1 MHPRDPVGLELINT
15 ARFRTTNSVDLP
27 ITPSQLWQVLEDAEA
42 YPQWSYVT
50 RMSWTSPR
58 PVRVGSTRA
67 IDTRVGGHVIDEVI
81 ACHPQVHLAFRVN
94 AVSAPSEGAS
104 VEEFRIEPTAQ
115 GCRLTWTLAH
125 DPKKVSLGERLV
137 AKTVM
142 NAKYREYLDKLH
154 KYTEQ
159 RFGVSI

>member
-1 MHPRDPVGLELINT
+1 MNPCERVGLELINT

-50 RMSWTSPR
+50 RMTWTSPR
-58 PVRVGSTRA
+58 PFRVGSTRA
-67 IDTRVGGHVIDEVI
+67 IETSVGGHVVDEVI
-81 ACHPQVHLAFRVN
+81 AWHPQVHLAFRVN
-94 AVSAPSEGAS
+94 AVSAPAEGAS
-104 VEEFRIEPTAQ
+104 VEEFRIEPTPQ

-125 DPKKVSLGERLV
+125 DPKKVSLGVRLV

-142 NAKYREYLDKLH
+142 NMKYRQYLDKLR
-154 KYTEQ
+154 KYTGQ
-159 RFGVSI
+159 RFGVSL